1 MSRPIVA
8 IVGRPNV
15 GKSTLF
21 NSLAGQRISIVKD
34 TPGVTRD
41 RIYTDV
47 TWLDREFTVIDTG
60 GIEPD
65 SSDII
70 LSQMREQAMIAME
83 TADVIIFMTDV
94 RQGLVDSDMQVANML
109 RKSSKPVVL
118 AVNKVD
124 NFLSQSMDVYEFY
137 NLGIGEPYPISA
149 EGKQGLGDLLDAV
162 ISHFPEGAGT
172 EETDENPKIAIVGKP
187 NVGKSSII
195 NKLLGKNRVIVSDI
209 AGTTRDAIDTVV
221 KFNDKELTLY
231 RRDTVG
237 FVYQFFNLI
246 NDITVFQNV
255 ILAPGSRDKEKAMEL
270 LKRVGLEGK
279 EGKFP
284 RQLSGGQQ
292 QRVAI
297 ARALNKNSEILL
309 CDEPTGAL
317 DDISGKQVLKLLE
330 EIHNEGKTIVLVTH
344 TEEIAGMANRI
355 ITMKNGVVVK
365 EEENKNIV
373 KAEEVVW

>member
-1 MSRPIVA
+1 MEEKKVLIETKNLIKTYGEGEGLMYALNDVSVKVYEHDFLVIL
-8 IVGRPNV
+8 GGSGS
-15 GKSTLF
+15 GKSTLL
-21 NSLAGQRISIVKD
+21 NMI
-34 TPGVTRD
+34 
-41 RIYTDV
+41 
-47 TWLDREFTVIDTG
+47 G
-60 GIEPD
+60 GID
-65 SSDII
+65 
-70 LSQMREQAMIAME
+70 
-83 TADVIIFMTDV
+83 
-94 RQGLVDSDMQVANML
+94 
-109 RKSSKPVVL
+109 
-118 AVNKVD
+118 KVD
-124 NFLSQSMDVYEFY
+124 K
-137 NLGIGEPYPISA
+137 GEIIV
-149 EGKQGLGDLLDAV
+149 EGK
-162 ISHFPEGAGT
+162 
-172 EETDENPKIAIVGKP
+172 
-187 NVGKSSII
+187 
-195 NKLLGKNRVIVSDI
+195 DI
-209 AGTTRDAIDTVV
+209 V

-317 DDISGKQVLKLLE
+317 DDASGKQVLKLLE

-344 TEEIAGMANRI
+344 TKEIAGMANRI